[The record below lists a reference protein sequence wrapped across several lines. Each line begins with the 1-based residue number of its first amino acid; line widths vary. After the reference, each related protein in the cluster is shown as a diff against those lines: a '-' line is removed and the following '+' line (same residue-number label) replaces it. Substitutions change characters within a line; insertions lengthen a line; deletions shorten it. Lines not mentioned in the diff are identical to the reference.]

1 MGALIVLVVGVI
13 IALVLLLVLVGTIIS
28 ACRKVGRKVDTVT
41 RTVRDISQ
49 LAFGTEDIVEGLKKA
64 EVEYEETPKSVS
76 SGTNLY
82 LPRITKDF
90 PDFHYDEMKNRAENV
105 LISYLQAI
113 DKKDISQLSE
123 GLEELKEQLKMRLDM
138 SEAVGEKEFF
148 KQVKIHQTAI
158 YQYNKQQGR
167 CSVVFQMAV
176 QYYYQK
182 EKNGKVIAGSLDNKK
197 QSRYN
202 IECIYIQDRDFIE
215 NMQDAS
221 LALNCPNCGAPLE
234 KLGAKHCEYC
244 GTPIVEFNIHAWHF
258 SSVDEV

>member
-1 MGALIVLVVGVI
+1 MSTLIVLVVCVI
-13 IALVLLLVLVGTIIS
+13 IALVLLLVLVGTIIG
-28 ACRKVGRKVDTVT
+28 ACRKVGKKADTVIS
-41 RTVRDISQ
+41 TVRDISQ
-49 LAFGTEDIVEGLKKA
+49 MAFGTDNIVEGFKKA
-64 EVEYEETPKSVS
+64 EEEYEETPKSVS
-76 SGTNLY
+76 SGTSLY

-90 PDFHYDEMKNRAENV
+90 PDFHYEEMKNRAENV
-105 LISYLQAI
+105 LISYLQAV
-113 DKKDISQLSE
+113 DNKDVSRLTE

-138 SEAVGEKEFF
+138 SDAVGEKEFF

-158 YQYNKQQGR
+158 YQYNKKQGR

-176 QYYYQK
+176 QYYYHK
-182 EKNGKVIAGSLDNKK
+182 EKNGRIVAGSPEKKK

-215 NMQDAS
+215 NVGDAS